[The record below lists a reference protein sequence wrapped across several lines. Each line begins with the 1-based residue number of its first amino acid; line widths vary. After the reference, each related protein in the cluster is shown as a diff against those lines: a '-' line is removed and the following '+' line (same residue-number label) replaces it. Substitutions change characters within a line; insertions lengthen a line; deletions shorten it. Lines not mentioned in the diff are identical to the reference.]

1 MTFGFGNFN
10 SFDKNIKDNGYKFK
24 PISNEFGGSSPE
36 SLYTINRESCWAR
49 WRRGYELATAS
60 LYHNSFDY
68 PFKYKIP
75 LPTGVPGA
83 SGNQPAIPG
92 VFRGFPTKNKELGVH
107 WAGVRVAGSLRFD
120 NVLDTNNV
128 RASIASVTED
138 NEFWYVQ
145 LAGTWSSTNPLP
157 APLFIPIAGTAGIK
171 PTNGEV
177 IEDRIIEPEGV
188 PISRATINPST
199 QTRYGYVQA
208 VLADVNP
215 NTGLLKLRKRGSVE
229 ATPDQVLV
237 TPATRPPNIGRYFMT
252 GTRYYCTCQDFTRRQ
267 YAYVSS
273 LGQRS
278 GPRFPK
284 TGVATLKPGRY
295 EVMTEAGKVANQAMT
310 SALTNRQLEIV
321 APTVEYEIPPTTA
334 ATSSTKIG
342 ATRDN
347 PGVFSDFGGVYLR
360 SGADPSL
367 PGARSEGLPDFED
380 YKAKDNVI
388 TSLTDRWSPTLDE
401 FRYCKHIYSM
411 KYEEGVFP
419 PEPSDIP
426 VEIKDV
432 VAWEQNLVDQVEKDQ
447 EGAAANINRYGLA
460 YMDIPPFNC
469 QSPMMIQMMQ
479 KLFNIP
485 STFVKL
491 QNFTMYDKAGR
502 AYTPSQGGT
511 PTT

>member
-1 MTFGFGNFN
+1 MPKGFGSFAA
-10 SFDKNIKDNGYKFK
+10 FDKKYKGDSYKFK
-24 PISNEFGGSSPE
+24 PITNEFGGSSPE
-36 SLYTINRESCWAR
+36 SLYTVNRESCWAR
-49 WRRGYELATAS
+49 WRRGFELATAS

-68 PFKYKIP
+68 PFKYRIP

-83 SGNQPAIPG
+83 SGNAPAIPG
-92 VFRGFPTKNKELGVH
+92 IFRGFPTKNKELGCH

-120 NVLDTNNV
+120 NVKDSGGTA
-128 RASIASVTED
+128 ASIASVTED

-145 LAGTWSSTNPLP
+145 LAGTWSSTNQLP
-157 APLFIPIAGTAGIK
+157 APLFIPIAGTDGIK

-188 PISRATINPST
+188 PINRGTINPNT

-208 VLADVNP
+208 VLVDVNQ

-237 TPATRPPNIGRYFMT
+237 TPATRPPNVGRYFMT

-295 EVMTEAGKVANQAMT
+295 EVMTDAGRVANQAMT
-310 SALTNRQLEIV
+310 NALTNRQLEIV
-321 APTVEYEIPPTTA
+321 APAVEYEIPPTTA
-334 ATSSTKIG
+334 ATSSTVLG

-426 VEIKDV
+426 VEIKDI
-432 VAWEQNLVDQVEKDQ
+432 VAWEQKLVDQVEKDQ
-447 EGAAANINRYGLA
+447 QGAAANINRYGLS

-469 QSPMMIQMMQ
+469 QSPMMVQMMQ

-485 STFVKL
+485 STFVRL
-491 QNFTMYDKAGR
+491 QNFTMYDKTGR
-502 AYTPSQGGT
+502 AYTPAQGGT

>member
-1 MTFGFGNFN
+1 MTPKFGK
-10 SFDKNIKDNGYKFK
+10 FDSKFK
-24 PISNEFGGSSPE
+24 GTDFGLKPIKSEFGGSNPD
-36 SLYTINRESCWAR
+36 SLYTVSRESCWAR

-68 PFKYKIP
+68 PFTYKIP

-120 NVLDTNNV
+120 NVLDNSNV

-138 NEFWYVQ
+138 TEYWYVQ
-145 LAGTWSSTNPLP
+145 LAGTWSAANPLP
-157 APLFIPIAGTAGIK
+157 APLYIPIAGTEGIK

-177 IEDRIIEPEGV
+177 IEDRILEPEGV
-188 PISRATINPST
+188 PITRSTINPAT
-199 QTRYGYVQA
+199 QTRYGYIQA
-208 VLADVNP
+208 VLANVNP
-215 NTGLLKLRKRGSVE
+215 STGLITLRKRGSVE
-229 ATPDQVLV
+229 ATPDNVLV
-237 TPATRPPNIGRYFMT
+237 TPATRPPNVGRYFMT

-273 LGQRS
+273 LGQRKS
-278 GPRFPK
+278 PYFPMTK
-284 TGVATLKPGRY
+284 VATLKPGRY
-295 EVMTEAGKVANQAMT
+295 EVMKIAGKVANQAMT
-310 SALTNRQLEIV
+310 NAVTNRQLEIV
-321 APTVEYEIPPTTA
+321 SPSVEFEIPPTVS

-380 YKAKDNVI
+380 YSAKNNVI
-388 TSLTDRWSPTLDE
+388 TSLTDRWTPTLDE

-426 VEIKDV
+426 VGINDI
-432 VAWEQNLVDQVEKDQ
+432 VAWEQRLVDQVEKDQ
-447 EGAAANINRYGLA
+447 QGAASNINRYGLS

-469 QSPMMIQMMQ
+469 QSPMMVSMMQ

-485 STFVKL
+485 STFVVL
-491 QNFTMYDKAGR
+491 QNFTMYDKTGK

-511 PTT
+511 PAL

>member
-1 MTFGFGNFN
+1 MASFGSFS
-10 SFDKNIKDNGYKFK
+10 SFDKKYKGDAYKFNPVK
-24 PISNEFGGSSPE
+24 NEFGGSSPE
-36 SLYTINRESCWAR
+36 SLYTVNRESCWAR
-49 WRRGYELATAS
+49 WRRGFEIATAS

-68 PFKYKIP
+68 PFTYKIP
-75 LPTGVPGA
+75 LPAGVPGA
-83 SGNQPAIPG
+83 SGNAPAIPG
-92 VFRGFPTKNKELGVH
+92 VFRGFPTQNKELGVH

-120 NVLDTNNV
+120 NVKDTGGV
-128 RASIASVTED
+128 AASIASVTED

-145 LAGTWSSTNPLP
+145 LAGSWSVSNPLP
-157 APLFIPIAGTAGIK
+157 APLYIPIAGTDGIK

-177 IEDRIIEPEGV
+177 IEDRIIALEGV
-188 PISRATINPST
+188 PITRETINPNT

-208 VLADVNP
+208 VLTDVNP
-215 NTGLLKLRKRGSVE
+215 STGLITLRKRGSVE
-229 ATPDQVLV
+229 ATPDKVLV
-237 TPATRPPNIGRYFMT
+237 TPATRPPNVGRYFMT

-267 YAYVSS
+267 YAYISS
-273 LGQRS
+273 LGQRKN
-278 GPRFPK
+278 PYFPK
-284 TGVATLKPGRY
+284 TNVATLKPGRY
-295 EVMTEAGKVANQAMT
+295 EVMKEAGKVANQAMT
-310 SALTNRQLEIV
+310 NALTNRKLEII
-321 APTVEYEIPPTTA
+321 APATEYEIPPTVSS
-334 ATSSTKIG
+334 TSSTVLG

-367 PGARSEGLPDFED
+367 PGTRSEGLPDFED

-388 TSLTDRWSPTLDE
+388 TSLTDRWTPTLDE

-426 VEIKDV
+426 IEIRDITE
-432 VAWEQNLVDQVEKDQ
+432 WEQKLVSQVEKDQ
-447 EGAAANINRYGLA
+447 EKAAANINRYGLA

-469 QSPMMIQMMQ
+469 QSPMMVSMMQ

-485 STFVKL
+485 SSFVLL
-491 QNFTMYDKAGR
+491 QNFTMYDKTGK

-511 PTT
+511 PAL

>member
-1 MTFGFGNFN
+1 MSFGSF
-10 SFDKNIKDNGYKFK
+10 STFDKKYKGDSYKFK
-24 PISNEFGGSSPE
+24 PITNEFGGSSPE
-36 SLYTINRESCWAR
+36 SLYTVNRESCWAR

-68 PFKYKIP
+68 PFTYKIP

-107 WAGVRVAGSLRFD
+107 WAGVRIAGSLRFD
-120 NVLDTNNV
+120 NVLDTSNV

-145 LAGTWSSTNPLP
+145 LAGTWSSSNPLP
-157 APLFIPIAGTAGIK
+157 APLFIPIAGTDGIK

-177 IEDRIIEPEGV
+177 IEDRIIAPEGV
-188 PISRATINPST
+188 PINRGTINPNT

-208 VLADVNP
+208 VLADVNQ

-229 ATPDQVLV
+229 ATPDQILV
-237 TPATRPPNIGRYFMT
+237 TPATRPPNVGRYFMT

-310 SALTNRQLEIV
+310 NALTNRQLEII
-321 APTVEYEIPPTTA
+321 APAVEYEIPPTTA
-334 ATSSTKIG
+334 ATSSTILG

-388 TSLTDRWSPTLDE
+388 TSLTGRWTPTLDE
-401 FRYCKHIYSM
+401 FRYCKHVYSM

-426 VEIKDV
+426 VEIKDI

-447 EGAAANINRYGLA
+447 QGAAANINRYGLS

-485 STFVKL
+485 STFVRL